1 MKKAVIGV
9 IIAGVIVLSGLG
21 YRAYATTG
29 FGSGI
34 ATGYMKMQT
43 TIVDS
48 AVKVMDKC
56 TEALFSKE
64 GETLE
69 ETKERLRK

>member
-1 MKKAVIGV
+1 MAKLADTNEK
-9 IIAGVIVLSGLG
+9 IAEKVVGGYKTMETGIV
-21 YRAYATTG
+21 
-29 FGSGI
+29 GS
-34 ATGYMKMQT
+34 YMKMQT
-43 TIVDS
+43 TIVDN

-69 ETKERLRK
+69 ETKDRLRK